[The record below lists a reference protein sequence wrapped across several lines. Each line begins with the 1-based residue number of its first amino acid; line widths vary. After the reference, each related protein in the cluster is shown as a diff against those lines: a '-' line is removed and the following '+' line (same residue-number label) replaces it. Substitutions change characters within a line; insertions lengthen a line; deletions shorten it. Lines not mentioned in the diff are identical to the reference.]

1 MQWLHDH
8 GAKEDATSHGNGQ
21 TRMMLSS
28 GENNV
33 EAMQWLFDHG
43 SHKDVRRANSR
54 GETPMWYA
62 GSAKT
67 MQWLYDHSAKDHV
80 RMASIDGT
88 VVIHTCQSHCIVVLT
103 IFKIQNKYF
112 FFKNTDCALQVHSHS
127 LLNHSLT
134 RYTYSYSYYTS

>member
-8 GAKEDATSHGNGQ
+8 WAKEDATSHGNGQ

-88 VVIHTCQSHCIVVLT
+88 VVIHTYIHTCRATALLFLQFSK
-103 IFKIQNKYF
+103 FKINIF
-112 FFKNTDCALQVHSHS
+112 FPKIQTVHCRFTLIHF
-127 LLNHSLT
+127 
-134 RYTYSYSYYTS
+134 